1 MYAFVQ
7 LNAFYKLLL
16 GLLVCKITTSTAINH
31 FFVANLHLIK
41 FTTFMEFEPSLVKEE
56 WEMILDFFEN
66 SFGKRPSE
74 MEPILLMIGVQELG
88 QGHAHFTKEQKQ
100 DLLHIA
106 TCKVLSYSD
115 FYRLEGLDEEGWP
128 HWENVQGIPSLPL
141 KEQEILLKAHIIH
154 YFKTEVFPNEDH

>member
-16 GLLVCKITTSTAINH
+16 GLLVSKITTSTAINH

-41 FTTFMEFEPSLVKEE
+41 YTPFMEFEPGIVKEE

>member
-16 GLLVCKITTSTAINH
+16 GLLVSKITTSTAINH

-41 FTTFMEFEPSLVKEE
+41 YTPFMEFEPGIVKEE
-56 WEMILDFFEN
+56 WEIILDFFEN

>member
-1 MYAFVQ
+1 
-7 LNAFYKLLL
+7 
-16 GLLVCKITTSTAINH
+16 
-31 FFVANLHLIK
+31 
-41 FTTFMEFEPSLVKEE
+41 MEFEPALVIEE
-56 WEMILDFFEN
+56 WELILDFFEN

-115 FYRLEGLDEEGWP
+115 FYRLDGLDEEGWP
-128 HWENVQGIPSLPL
+128 HYKVKEELPPL
-141 KEQEILLKAHIIH
+141 KAGEQTVLMKEAIVN
-154 YFKTEVFPNEDH
+154 YFVEREVIE

>member
-1 MYAFVQ
+1 
-7 LNAFYKLLL
+7 
-16 GLLVCKITTSTAINH
+16 
-31 FFVANLHLIK
+31 
-41 FTTFMEFEPSLVKEE
+41 MEFEPGIVKEE

-74 MEPILLMIGVQELG
+74 MEPILLIIGVQELG

-128 HWENVQGIPSLPL
+128 HWENVQAIPSLPL
-141 KEQEILLKAHIIH
+141 IEQELLLKAHVIH

>member
-1 MYAFVQ
+1 
-7 LNAFYKLLL
+7 
-16 GLLVCKITTSTAINH
+16 
-31 FFVANLHLIK
+31 
-41 FTTFMEFEPSLVKEE
+41 MEFEPALVIEE

-66 SFGKRPSE
+66 TFGKRPSE

-115 FYRLEGLDEEGWP
+115 FYELEGLDEEGWP
-128 HWENVQGIPSLPL
+128 HWKNVQAIPSLPL
-141 KEQEILLKAHIIH
+141 KEQELLLKAHVIH
-154 YFKTEVFPNEDH
+154 YFKTEVFQNEDH